1 MLTVI
6 AARARGMR
14 AAYLCALFGILTVAL
29 AADAPA
35 QLFTFSQTGGSNGA
49 SNNNNRTTDP
59 FNSAT
64 GLGGQVTGANAANSQ
79 VSAGSSESNQ
89 GFTAADL
96 QGHNTAQNTPHNL
109 RDQEAGAETSERS
122 ILRPVQPPSEFETYV
137 STLANKPLRRFGA
150 ELLIPNARNFT
161 PPPTTAVP
169 PDYRLNPGD
178 QLILGFTGSTVAD
191 GLRLTIDPDGR
202 IFIPRVGSVQLA
214 GVRYSDARDVIA
226 QQTSRFYRNFNVS
239 VAMGQL
245 HGITVYV
252 TGFAATPGSYTV
264 SSLSTLVNAVLAAGG
279 PSAGGSFRSIQL
291 RRNGQLIS
299 DFDLYDLL
307 LKGDKSADRILE
319 NGDIIYIAPAG
330 PQLAVI
336 GSVNHEAIFEAAP
349 NDSIE
354 TVLSYAGGANTV
366 ADDSRLL
373 VLDPLRAE
381 SVGWETLN
389 LEEAH
394 ARIAKRGEIVRVLS
408 GVGIA
413 RPLRQQPVL
422 VTISGEVAR
431 PGRYY
436 FHPGVS
442 IADLLEKAGGLTS
455 QAYPFASVLT
465 RESVLQQ
472 QRISYNRAVSDL
484 QLLLTTQPL
493 VSAERNE
500 RLQPAALDAVQSVVQ
515 QLSARQP
522 DGRIV
527 LNLTPEARM
536 LPTEIVLENNDTL
549 YVPPKPVTVGVFG
562 SVPSPASFRFEG
574 VRKIRDYLALA
585 GGVQSLGD
593 KSGIFV
599 IRANG
604 SVISN
609 RHHNLLGQRALPG
622 DLIFV
627 PIDANRGEFWAR
639 LRDITSTLFSSFAAA
654 ASVKVLT
661 E

>member
-1 MLTVI
+1 MLTLI
-6 AARARGMR
+6 AAQARVMR
-14 AAYLCALFGILTVAL
+14 AAYLSALFGIFTVAL

-35 QLFTFSQTGGSNGA
+35 QLFTFSQTGGNNSAN
-49 SNNNNRTTDP
+49 NNNNRPSDP
-59 FNSAT
+59 FNSAA

-79 VSAGSSESNQ
+79 VSTGSSESNQ

-96 QGHNTAQNTPHNL
+96 QGHNTALNTPQNL
-109 RDQEAGAETSERS
+109 RDQGVSAETSERS
-122 ILRPVQPPSEFETYV
+122 ILRPTQPPSEFETYA
-137 STLANKPLRRFGA
+137 STLVNKPLRRFGA

-191 GLRLTIDPDGR
+191 GLRLTIDADGR
-202 IFIPRVGSVQLA
+202 IFIPRVGAVPLA
-214 GVRYSDARDVIA
+214 GVRYGDARDVIA
-226 QQTSRFYRNFNVS
+226 QQTSRFYRNFQVS
-239 VAMGQL
+239 VTMGQL

-291 RRNGQLIS
+291 RRNDQLIS
-299 DFDLYDLL
+299 NFDLYDLL
-307 LKGDKSADRILE
+307 LKGDKSGDRILE

-349 NDSIE
+349 NDSLE
-354 TVLSYAGGANTV
+354 TVLSYAGGTNTV

-373 VLDPLRAE
+373 ILDPLRAE
-381 SVGWETLN
+381 SVGWETLTP
-389 LEEAH
+389 EEART
-394 ARIAKRGEIVRVLS
+394 RIATRGEIVRVLS
-408 GVGIA
+408 AVGIA

-422 VTISGEVAR
+422 VTISGEVGR

-436 FHPGVS
+436 FQPGVS
-442 IADLLEKAGGLTS
+442 IADLLEKAGGLTP

-472 QRISYNRAVSDL
+472 QRISYNRAVNDL

-515 QLSARQP
+515 QLNARQP

-527 LNLTPEARM
+527 LNLTPETKT

-574 VRKIRDYLALA
+574 ARKIRDYLALA

-609 RHHNLLGQRALPG
+609 RYHHLLGQRALPG

-639 LRDITSTLFSSFAAA
+639 LRDITSTLFSGFAAA

-661 E
+661 Q

>member
-1 MLTVI
+1 
-6 AARARGMR
+6 MR
-14 AAYLCALFGILTVAL
+14 AAYLSALFGILTATL

-35 QLFTFSQTGGSNGA
+35 QLFTFSQTGGNNGA
-49 SNNNNRTTDP
+49 NNNNNRSGDP

-79 VSAGSSESNQ
+79 VSTGSSESNQ

-96 QGHNTAQNTPHNL
+96 QGHNTAQNAPQNL
-109 RDQEAGAETSERS
+109 RDQEAAAETSESS
-122 ILRPVQPPSEFETYV
+122 ILRPMQAPSEFETYA
-137 STLANKPLRRFGA
+137 STLVNKPLRRFGA

-191 GLRLTIDPDGR
+191 GLRLTIDADGR
-202 IFIPRVGSVQLA
+202 IFIPRVGAVQLA
-214 GVRYSDARDVIA
+214 GVRYGDARDVIA

-299 DFDLYDLL
+299 NFDLYDLL
-307 LKGDKSADRILE
+307 LQGDKSGDRILE

-336 GSVNHEAIFEAAP
+336 GSVNHEAVFEAAP

-354 TVLSYAGGANTV
+354 TVLSYAGGTNTV

-373 VLDPLRAE
+373 ILDPLRAE
-381 SVGWETLN
+381 SVGWETLTP
-389 LEEAH
+389 EEART
-394 ARIAKRGEIVRVLS
+394 RIAKRGEIVRVLS
-408 GVGIA
+408 AVGIA

-436 FHPGVS
+436 YQPGVS
-442 IADLLEKAGGLTS
+442 IADLLEKAGGLTP

-472 QRISYNRAVSDL
+472 QRISYNRAVNDL

-515 QLSARQP
+515 QLNARQP

-527 LNLTPEARM
+527 LNLTPDARM
-536 LPTEIVLENNDTL
+536 LPTDIILENNDTL
-549 YVPPKPVTVGVFG
+549 YVPPRPVTVGVFG

-574 VRKIRDYLALA
+574 ARKIRDYLALA

-609 RHHNLLGQRALPG
+609 RHHHLLGQRALPG

-639 LRDITSTLFSSFAAA
+639 LRDITSTLFSGFAAA

-661 E
+661 Q